1 VHINLSKKIIT
12 WKIYSQ
18 TAIVDLPIKTSNH
31 LFSLNKS
38 SKEKTVTG
46 FIGGGNKEYLEKTTD
61 LPNFIT

>member
-1 VHINLSKKIIT
+1 MGQDILCEYFLCLVHINLSKKIIT

-38 SKEKTVTG
+38 SKEKTVTVG
-46 FIGGGNKEYLEKTTD
+46 SWRCTS
-61 LPNFIT
+61 